1 MSEKKKIEAEL
12 KLPDGIKFFATI
24 LHPDGEYECRV
35 FESLKKLV
43 ECVKSLVDKD
53 VSVFTFAGAQLKISK
68 PPFRHLLT
76 PWGEHALFDVPTTFE
91 PDDTGY
97 LGVDPILMADP
108 PQIKEPKQTAA
119 NGDEFFDDDVSQE
132 LGVFD
137 NALPDPDS

>member
-12 KLPDGIKFFATI
+12 KLLDGIKFFATI
-24 LHPDGEYECRV
+24 LHPDGEYECRT

-53 VSVFTFAGAQLKISK
+53 VSVFAFAGAQLKVSK

-108 PQIKEPKQTAA
+108 PQIKEPKQAA
-119 NGDEFFDDDVSQE
+119 NADDEFFDDDSSQE
-132 LGVFD
+132 MGVFD

>member
-1 MSEKKKIEAEL
+1 MSEKKELKAEL
-12 KLPDGIKFFATI
+12 KLTEPLKFFAAI

-35 FESLKKLV
+35 FESVKKLV
-43 ECVKSLVDKD
+43 SCVKDLIDKD
-53 VSVFTFAGAQLKISK
+53 VSVFTFAGTQLKVSK

-76 PWGEHALFDVPTTFE
+76 PWGAHPLFDVPTTFE

-97 LGVDPILMADP
+97 LGSDPILMADP
-108 PQIKEPKQTAA
+108 PQISEPKQTAA
-119 NGDEFFDDDVSQE
+119 DNDEFFDDGSSQE